1 MSELGGEF
9 MPFNIIRNDITK
21 VHADAIVNAANQTL
35 LGGGGVDGAIHRAAG
50 SGLLDECRSLGGC
63 KTGQAK
69 ITKGYKLPA
78 RYVIHTVGPVWQ
90 GGNSNEEKLLADCY
104 RNSLALA
111 KEYELDSIAFPL
123 ISSGAFGYP
132 KDQALKTAVSVI
144 GDFLLEHEMT
154 VYLVVYDKASF
165 QLSEKLFSSIM
176 EFIDDNYIKR
186 HYFNRESSRL
196 QDFVVS
202 ERISEPDDPELFSA
216 KSYTQTVKR
225 ERKLEDL
232 LDQMDETFSQR
243 LLRLIDERDMT
254 DAQTY
259 KRANVD
265 RRLFSKIRND
275 IHYKPSKTTAV
286 AFAIA
291 LKLNLDETKDLLM
304 SAGYAL
310 SHSSK
315 FDIIIEFFIREGN
328 YNIFEINEALF
339 VFDQK
344 LLGV

>member
-1 MSELGGEF
+1 M
-9 MPFNIIRNDITK
+9 
-21 VHADAIVNAANQTL
+21 
-35 LGGGGVDGAIHRAAG
+35 
-50 SGLLDECRSLGGC
+50 
-63 KTGQAK
+63 
-69 ITKGYKLPA
+69 
-78 RYVIHTVGPVWQ
+78 
-90 GGNSNEEKLLADCY
+90 
-104 RNSLALA
+104 
-111 KEYELDSIAFPL
+111 
-123 ISSGAFGYP
+123 
-132 KDQALKTAVSVI
+132 
-144 GDFLLEHEMT
+144 
-154 VYLVVYDKASF
+154 
-165 QLSEKLFSSIM
+165 
-176 EFIDDNYIKR
+176 
-186 HYFNRESSRL
+186 
-196 QDFVVS
+196 
-202 ERISEPDDPELFSA
+202 
-216 KSYTQTVKR
+216 KR